1 MKVVIVGAGGHGQVV
16 ADIIAAGAR
25 VGEDAMTLAGFL
37 DDDPGLVG
45 AEVGGV
51 PVLGNLGSIGRVA
64 ADAFVVAIGSNPE
77 RARIGQ
83 QLQSTGRRLVSIQ
96 HPHSSVSGNVTI
108 GDGTMVSAGAVVVT
122 GSRIGRGVI
131 LNTGCT
137 VDHHSHV
144 GDYAHIAPG
153 VHLGGEVA
161 IGGRTLV
168 GIGAVVLPRCRVG
181 AGCTIGAGAVVIGDV
196 PDGVTAVGVPAR
208 MFPSPSGRGVTG
220 HLLVDR

>member
-16 ADIIAAGAR
+16 ADMIVAGAR
-25 VGEDAMTLAGFL
+25 VGGDVVQLAGFV
-37 DDDPGLVG
+37 DEDPGLVG
-45 AEVGGV
+45 TEVNGV
-51 PVLGNLGSIGRVA
+51 PVLGTLNSIGRLA
-64 ADAFVVAIGSNPE
+64 ADAFVVAIGSNRE

-83 QLQSTGRRLVSIQ
+83 QLQSVRQLLVSIQ
-96 HPHSSVSGNVTI
+96 HPYSSVSRNVTI

-137 VDHHSHV
+137 VDHHAQI

-153 VHLGGEVA
+153 VHLGGEVS
-161 IGGRTLV
+161 IGDHTLV
-168 GIGAVVLPRCRVG
+168 GIGAVVLARCRIG

-196 PDGVTAVGVPAR
+196 PDGVTMVGVPAR
-208 MFPSPSGRGVTG
+208 PLPSASRRGVMR
-220 HLLVDR
+220 HLVVDR